1 MNGEDV
7 NAAPH
12 THPLRALVVRAP
24 EQEAPFSH
32 RDGHSGYAY
41 SASEMAAGPGF
52 GPAEYWRTLRRRK
65 GTVLLAAVLGL
76 IGACLYTLPQTP
88 VYQSRA
94 VLEWQ
99 GLNDNFLN
107 MREVNLVTDAGN
119 ASSPEYDI
127 QTQIRILESDSLI
140 ERVAAK
146 QNLAHQPLIVR
157 QDRISAW
164 QRALGL
170 GRPAQG
176 GGEALDMAAR
186 NLKVRSQPNTRLIV
200 VSCDSTDPRLAAD
213 FVTALIAEYME
224 QNLESRW
231 KTTENTGEWLARQ
244 MEDVKIKL
252 EKSDEALQAYARASG
267 LVFTSE
273 KDNVAEQKL
282 RSLQEELSRA
292 QADRVAKQSK
302 YETALRAPPESLP
315 EVIDD
320 GSLQEY
326 QAKLADL
333 RRQMAELDSSLTA
346 QHPKVKRVQA
356 QISALDAALEKERA
370 NIVHRIR
377 NEFEAAQRREKLL
390 EADYSA
396 QARMVSDQ
404 ADKVTH
410 YNILK
415 REVDSN
421 RQLHEAMLQRVKEAG
436 VASALRAS
444 NIRVVDPA
452 RAPHAPYKP
461 DVGTNSLLGMLTGL
475 LAGAAF
481 VVMRERA
488 DRSLRQPGDA
498 LACLGVSELGVVP
511 SGATGVR
518 GRLSGRWASRRAVGD
533 LAMVTWEHGLTPI
546 AESFRAV
553 VASVILAGESGSRP
567 RVVVVSSPNAGE
579 GKTTVA
585 VNLAIALSEINQR
598 VLLIDADL
606 RKPRLHEIFCLEN
619 QLGLTGVLTGRTS
632 AWTSSGS
639 VEATHISGLSVLP
652 GGCSPDRAPR
662 LLYSP
667 RLGELLRAARL
678 QFDTVLIDTPPVLAM
693 PDARVVARL
702 ADSVVLV
709 VRANRTTR
717 EAAAAACQ
725 RFADD
730 GTLVLGAVLNDWN

>member
-1 MNGEDV
+1 MNGEDG

-12 THPLRALVVRAP
+12 PPPLRDLVVRAP
-24 EQEAPFSH
+24 EREAPFGH
-32 RDGHSGYAY
+32 RDGQPGYGY
-41 SASEMAAGPGF
+41 SSSEQVAEPGF

-65 GTVLLAAVLGL
+65 GTVLLAAFFGFL
-76 IGACLYTLPQTP
+76 GACLYTLPQTP

-99 GLNDNFLN
+99 GLNENFLN
-107 MREVNLVTDAGN
+107 MREVNLVPDAGN

-127 QTQIRILESDSLI
+127 QTQVRILESGSLI

-146 QNLAHQPLIVR
+146 LGLSHRPLIVK
-157 QDRISAW
+157 QDRFSAW
-164 QRALGL
+164 RRALGL
-170 GRPAQG
+170 GRPDPGAD
-176 GGEALDMAAR
+176 EALDMAAR
-186 NLKVRSQPNTRLIV
+186 NLRVRSQPNTRLIV
-200 VSCDSTDPRLAAD
+200 VSCDSTDPRLAAE
-213 FVTALIAEYME
+213 FVTTLIGEYIE

-273 KDNVAEQKL
+273 KDSVAEQRL
-282 RSLQEELSRA
+282 RELQEELSRA

-302 YETALRAPPESLP
+302 YETALRAAPESLP

-326 QAKLADL
+326 QSKLAEL
-333 RRQMAELDSSLTA
+333 RRQMAELGSSLTP

-356 QISALDAALEKERA
+356 QISALDATLEKERA
-370 NIVHRIR
+370 NIVHRIL
-377 NEFEAAQRREKLL
+377 NEFEAAQRREQLL
-390 EADYSA
+390 ETEYSA
-396 QARMVSDQ
+396 QARLVSDQ

-452 RAPHAPYKP
+452 KAPLAPYKP
-461 DVGTNSLLGMLTGL
+461 DVTTNSLLGMLTGF

-481 VVMRERA
+481 VVMRERG

-498 LACLGVSELGVVP
+498 QSCLGVSELGVVP
-511 SGATGVR
+511 SGTTGLR
-518 GRLSGRWASRRAVGD
+518 RRLPRRLASRRAAGD
-533 LAMVTWEHGLTPI
+533 FALVTWEHGLTPI

-553 VASVILAGESGSRP
+553 VASVILAGENGSRP
-567 RVVVVSSPNAGE
+567 RVVVVSSPHAGE

-606 RKPRLHEIFCLEN
+606 RKPCLHEIFCLDN
-619 QLGLTGVLTGRTS
+619 QIGLTGVLTGRTS
-632 AWTSSGS
+632 PWASSGAL
-639 VEATHISGLSVLP
+639 EGTHISGLNVLP

-667 RLGELLRAARL
+667 RLGELLRAVRL

-693 PDARVVARL
+693 PDARVIARL